1 MRIVNLA
8 PGADTETN
16 EPPAW
21 RRMLDGAIDA
31 AAVRWDR
38 EVERPAHALQ
48 VSLLDA
54 AAALVSS
61 QVEAATVAAV
71 AADIVSA
78 DPVVEVVAEAVP
90 APVAEAVVEL
100 VAEPVAEPVA
110 EAMPVAAIWAAV
122 VEPVVEPVAEAVPA
136 LKPKRVRKP
145 RPRKSKIKT
154 EAAPPSVDPEIPAA
168 LAVGIETPSDAGA
181 PFWDAPD
188 ASPTGAQ

>member
-8 PGADTETN
+8 PGADTDTDTN

-21 RRMLDGAIDA
+21 RLMLDGAIDA

-71 AADIVSA
+71 AADIVPA
-78 DPVVEVVAEAVP
+78 EPVVEVVAEAVVEAVP
-90 APVAEAVVEL
+90 APVAEPVVEAVVEA
-100 VAEPVAEPVA
+100 VPAPVAEPVV
-110 EAMPVAAIWAAV
+110 EAAP
-122 VEPVVEPVAEAVPA
+122 
-136 LKPKRVRKP
+136 KPKRVRKP
-145 RPRKSKIKT
+145 RTRKSKVKA
-154 EAAPPSVDPEIPAA
+154 EPPAPPSVDPEIPAV
-168 LAVGIETPSDAGA
+168 LAVGIETPADAAA
-181 PFWDAPD
+181 PFWDAP
-188 ASPTGAQ
+188 AGAQ

>member
-8 PGADTETN
+8 PGADTETS
-16 EPPAW
+16 EAPAW

-71 AADIVSA
+71 AADIV
-78 DPVVEVVAEAVP
+78 PT
-90 APVAEAVVEL
+90 
-100 VAEPVAEPVA
+100 
-110 EAMPVAAIWAAV
+110 
-122 VEPVVEPVAEAVPA
+122 EPVVEPVAEVAPAEPAEPAEPVAEPAVEPVAPA
-136 LKPKRVRKP
+136 PAPKPKRVRKP
-145 RPRKSKIKT
+145 RARKSKIKT
-154 EAAPPSVDPEIPAA
+154 EPAAPPSVDPEIPAV
-168 LAVGIETPSDAGA
+168 LAVGIETPADAAA
-181 PFWDAPD
+181 PFWDAPAD
-188 ASPTGAQ
+188 APAGAQ

>member
-110 EAMPVAAIWAAV
+110 EAMPVAEPAPV

>member
-90 APVAEAVVEL
+90 APV
-100 VAEPVAEPVA
+100 
-110 EAMPVAAIWAAV
+110 